1 MSRTT
6 IDDGDGR
13 DSPSSATSITLQDP
27 LRSTQALISM
37 EMAVLVT
44 VDHADDGPLVPL
56 RLRLR
61 LRMTMKG

>member
-37 EMAVLVT
+37 DMAVMMT
-44 VDHADDGPLVPL
+44 VDDADDGPLVT
-56 RLRLR
+56 LR
-61 LRMTMKG
+61 LRMMMTMKG